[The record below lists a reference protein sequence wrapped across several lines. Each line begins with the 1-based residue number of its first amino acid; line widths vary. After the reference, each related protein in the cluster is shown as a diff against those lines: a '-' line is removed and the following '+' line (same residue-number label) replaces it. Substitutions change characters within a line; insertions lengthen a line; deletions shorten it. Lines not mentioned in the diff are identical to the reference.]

1 MTSDITLVITLS
13 VIIALSPFVAKVL
26 RIPTTPVEIILG
38 SFAAYYHFISS
49 HNQLF
54 ELVAEFGFIYLMFIA
69 GTEVNIRKIFA
80 ADTKLLKKGVLYIGL
95 LYLFSFIFATYLE
108 LSNIFILIMPLIS
121 IGLVATLAKEFGK
134 ELDWIKLSFIIGSMG
149 EVISI
154 ILLTISSATIEFGI
168 GLQLAQ
174 TILYLT
180 LFMLII
186 LILFRVLRI
195 LFWWYPE
202 IGTALMPHSD
212 NKEQDIRL
220 SFALL
225 FIFLAI
231 MLSLDLE
238 LAFGAFIAGL
248 FIPTFFKHKEE
259 LPDKLSSFGFGFF
272 VPLFF
277 IYIGSSFKL
286 EALAIDGLVVMAF
299 VIANLMILIRILSAL
314 VFYKELKLESMFLFA
329 FSHAMPLT
337 LLIAVATLAY
347 HSHSID
353 EFHYYAFIL
362 ASLFEVIFS
371 MIAIKVITQLPKLLK
386 HKDHI

>member
-1 MTSDITLVITLS
+1 MTSEITLIITLS
-13 VIIALSPFVAKVL
+13 FIIALSPFVAKLL

-38 SFAAYYHFISS
+38 SITAYYHLISS
-49 HNQLF
+49 HNLLF
-54 ELVAEFGFIYLMFIA
+54 EQVAEFGFIYLMFIA
-69 GTEVNIRKIFA
+69 GTEVNLRNIFSA
-80 ADTKLLKKGVLYIGL
+80 ERILLKKGMLYILL
-95 LYLFSFIFATYLE
+95 LYLFSFLFAKYLE

-134 ELDWIKLSFIIGSMG
+134 DLDWIKLSFTIGSLG

-168 GLQLAQ
+168 GLELAK
-174 TILYLT
+174 TILYLAV
-180 LFMLII
+180 FML
-186 LILFRVLRI
+186 LIMIVFRILRI
-195 LFWWYPE
+195 LFWWFPE

-231 MLSLDLE
+231 MLALDLE

-248 FIPTFFKHKEE
+248 FIPTFFKHKED

-277 IYIGSSFKL
+277 IYIGSSFNL
-286 EALAIDGLVVMAF
+286 NALAMEGMVTMAF
-299 VIANLMILIRILSAL
+299 MIANLMILIRIISAL
-314 VFYKELKLESMFLFA
+314 SFYKELGLRGTFLFS

-347 HSHSID
+347 HSQSID
-353 EFHYYAFIL
+353 QFHYYAFIL

-371 MIAIKVITQLPKLLK
+371 MIAIKVLMHLPRLLK
-386 HKDHI
+386 RF

>member
-154 ILLTISSATIEFGI
+154 ILLTISSATI
-168 GLQLAQ
+168 
-174 TILYLT
+174 
-180 LFMLII
+180 
-186 LILFRVLRI
+186 
-195 LFWWYPE
+195 
-202 IGTALMPHSD
+202 
-212 NKEQDIRL
+212 
-220 SFALL
+220 
-225 FIFLAI
+225 
-231 MLSLDLE
+231 
-238 LAFGAFIAGL
+238 
-248 FIPTFFKHKEE
+248 
-259 LPDKLSSFGFGFF
+259 
-272 VPLFF
+272 
-277 IYIGSSFKL
+277 
-286 EALAIDGLVVMAF
+286 
-299 VIANLMILIRILSAL
+299 
-314 VFYKELKLESMFLFA
+314 
-329 FSHAMPLT
+329 
-337 LLIAVATLAY
+337 
-347 HSHSID
+347 
-353 EFHYYAFIL
+353 
-362 ASLFEVIFS
+362 
-371 MIAIKVITQLPKLLK
+371 
-386 HKDHI
+386 